1 MDPGV
6 RDGRVYAA
14 LLHGQDTGHG
24 VGAAGRKPCPCLGYV
39 WQGQPSGVT
48 INSQLFGPGPVRW
61 NFGPKQPR
69 CYGVPLPGSC
79 DLTVY
84 K

>member
-24 VGAAGRKPCPCLGYV
+24 VGAAGVGGGGWVFKRTEKLPQLSP
-39 WQGQPSGVT
+39 T
-48 INSQLFGPGPVRW
+48 IPEH
-61 NFGPKQPR
+61 
-69 CYGVPLPGSC
+69 
-79 DLTVY
+79 
-84 K
+84 